1 MEQGKIIQIMGA
13 VVDVRFPQEHV
24 PKIQEALTVVV
35 EDHTRVMEV
44 AQQLGEGVVR
54 CIMMDT
60 SEGLSK
66 GLEVTGN
73 RCRHYGSCW
82 RKSIGQNV

>member
-35 EDHTRVMEV
+35 ED
-44 AQQLGEGVVR
+44 
-54 CIMMDT
+54 
-60 SEGLSK
+60 LS
-66 GLEVTGN
+66 LI
-73 RCRHYGSCW
+73 H
-82 RKSIGQNV
+82 I